1 MQIILL
7 YLFPM
12 WIGCTSIPVL
22 TWQLFRTGLE
32 PTKEFTLVISQESHI
47 LMGSFSGRTAW
58 PNFGQIVILHKCRH
72 HAAER
77 GRTCASLQFA
87 HCHAIREEQ
96 VVTSTL

>member
-32 PTKEFTLVISQESHI
+32 PTKEFALVTKVKYGEYYVDA
-47 LMGSFSGRTAW
+47 AW
-58 PNFGQIVILHKCRH
+58 PLGDAIETLSSQLQLDQI
-72 HAAER
+72 A
-77 GRTCASLQFA
+77 
-87 HCHAIREEQ
+87 
-96 VVTSTL
+96 